1 MLPGL
6 KLQTGFAAISDFTS
20 ILDLASSLPAIT
32 GAVLRIGGFNRRLRI
47 DHHGNKRVRIPHLGL
62 WLKARTQA
70 QLEGG
75 LREYA
80 SILPLPESGFMPQ
93 VH

>member
-1 MLPGL
+1 MFCPRQALSTP
-6 KLQTGFAAISDFTS
+6 
-20 ILDLASSLPAIT
+20 ILSLASSLPAIT
-32 GAVLRIGGFNRRLRI
+32 GSVLRIGWFNRRLRI
-47 DHHGNKRVRIPHLGL
+47 DHHGNKRVRIPRLGL
-62 WLKARTQA
+62 WRKARAQA

-80 SILPLPESGFMPQ
+80 SIFPLPESGFMPR